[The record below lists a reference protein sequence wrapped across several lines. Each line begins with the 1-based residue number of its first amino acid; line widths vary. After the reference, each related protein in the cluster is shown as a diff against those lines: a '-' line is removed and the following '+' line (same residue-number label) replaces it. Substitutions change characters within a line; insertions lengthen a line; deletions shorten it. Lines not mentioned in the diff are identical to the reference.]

1 MWATANICKAD
12 CSKNDSSVVYCSG
25 IDMFLAGLGIR
36 SLVFQANHSLV
47 FWANR
52 SFFVSIIAF
61 RFFPNIESLF
71 PSLLKSNGSKL
82 FMVAIENKK
91 RKSIEKLSK
100 KTWWELQTVSWE
112 LLIFWEQKSIS
123 WTNHSW
129 HSFLKSNKSNSLL
142 SLFCTVWWERFA
154 HSCSFVKSDESD

>member
-1 MWATANICKAD
+1 MISFFPLNICRNCVATANICKAD

-100 KTWWELQTVSWE
+100 KHGENYKQ
-112 LLIFWEQKSIS
+112 
-123 WTNHSW
+123 
-129 HSFLKSNKSNSLL
+129 FLEN
-142 SLFCTVWWERFA
+142 
-154 HSCSFVKSDESD
+154 CSFFESKRAYHERITHGTLS